1 MSTEASTVEEGRFRS
16 YLDYYL
22 TRARTQIQSNF
33 QYRVATYMWLV
44 GMLAEPIVY
53 LVVWT
58 TIADQQGGS
67 VQGITT
73 GEFAAYYIVW
83 TLVRN
88 MNIVFTPY
96 GWEWRI
102 REGELSAALLRP
114 LHPIHDDIAGFAGW
128 KVVTI
133 ILWLPIA
140 AVLWIAFDPS
150 IDIRAAE
157 IAAFSVAIW
166 GAYLIRTMFLTS
178 LGMVTFWTT
187 RVSALFELAVGLELL
202 LSGRLVPLP
211 LMPAWAEDVANVL
224 PFKWSFY
231 FPIQTL
237 VGDLSNRELLEG
249 LGIQLLW
256 IAALTGLVPRRL
268 AVRDQALLGGRELG
282 VSLMRI
288 GRLAWLFF
296 KVGSLNELQYRANF
310 FIQLLQS
317 AVSVGVALV
326 VLALV
331 YSQTTE
337 LNGWSES
344 ELMIVLGIQILLG
357 GVIRTTIQPNMQRL
371 MEDVRDGK
379 LDFALT
385 KPEDSQVLVSIRNVQ
400 IWRAVDVIAGAAVLA
415 YGIDGLDTTVGVGNV
430 LLFLGLLLLGAV
442 TIYCFWLVIATLAF
456 WIVNVWEI
464 IELFDGIYQAGRW
477 PTSIFPG
484 WLRFGVTFIFPLAF
498 AITIPAEAIT
508 SRLEWS
514 TVGIAIGFAAILFAF
529 TRWWWGFGLRRYSGA
544 SA

>member
-1 MSTEASTVEEGRFRS
+1 MSAEVSTVEEGRFRS

-157 IAAFSVAIW
+157 IAAFCVAIW

-237 VGDLSNRELLEG
+237 VGDLSNQG
-249 LGIQLLW
+249 
-256 IAALTGLVPRRL
+256 AARGTRDPAPLDRRPHRAVPRRL
-268 AVRDQALLGGRELG
+268 AVRDQALLGGRE
-282 VSLMRI
+282 LMRI

-337 LNGWSES
+337 LNGWNES

-415 YGIDGLDTTVGVGNV
+415 YGIDGLETGVGVGDV

-498 AITIPAEAIT
+498 AITVPAEAIT

-514 TVGIAIGFAAILFAF
+514 TVGIAIGFAVVLFAF